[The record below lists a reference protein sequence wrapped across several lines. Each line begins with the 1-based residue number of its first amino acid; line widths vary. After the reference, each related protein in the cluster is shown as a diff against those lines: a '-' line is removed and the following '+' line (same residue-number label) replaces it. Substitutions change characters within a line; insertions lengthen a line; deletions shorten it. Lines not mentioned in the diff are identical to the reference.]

1 LPSINQNE
9 SHLEIDA
16 ILGNPFFT
24 MTFLFLDPCAR
35 DVLERLDRASFSFLG
50 GILEAFVRAGDDFR
64 DSARRRRGLRRVG
77 SGDY

>member
-1 LPSINQNE
+1 
-9 SHLEIDA
+9 
-16 ILGNPFFT
+16 

-64 DSARRRRGLRRVG
+64 DSARRSDAMAGAKEGVG
-77 SGDY
+77 SGIIEQCNYFVHCALRWNL